1 VSESADAAPEQLAA
15 REAVARARRLQEAR
29 DSLEYEQE
37 REAMLRQRLEP
48 MVRDAEGWRADEVA
62 LARLSPEHAETL
74 RRIGFVQGRPS
85 EDAAARFAKQI
96 SELEAQLDDSRQRQ
110 AAFAAYAEAL
120 ERG

>member
-1 VSESADAAPEQLAA
+1 VSESADPAPEQLAA
-15 REAVARARRLQEAR
+15 RETVARARRLQEAR

-48 MVRDAEGWRADEVA
+48 MVRDAEGWRADEAA
-62 LARLSPEHAETL
+62 LAGLSPEHAETL

-96 SELEAQLDDSRQRQ
+96 SELEAQLEDSRQRQ

-120 ERG
+120 ER